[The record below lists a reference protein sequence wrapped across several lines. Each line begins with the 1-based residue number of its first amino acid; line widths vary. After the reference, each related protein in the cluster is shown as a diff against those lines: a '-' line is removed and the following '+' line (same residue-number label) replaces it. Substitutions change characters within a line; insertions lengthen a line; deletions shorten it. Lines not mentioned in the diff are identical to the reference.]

1 MKVYLRMFCF
11 IFRASSKVMK
21 SRCRKVEEEKSL
33 SPTNYPASRVD
44 PPQTY
49 APSTTVNWAEK
60 PVMRGARLSCRLE
73 RVQRAIYVAVNTAIN
88 VNVVSLAY
96 VLIAR

>member
-1 MKVYLRMFCF
+1 MR
-11 IFRASSKVMK
+11 SW
-21 SRCRKVEEEKSL
+21 CRKVARKKK
-33 SPTNYPASRVD
+33 SPTNYPKSRRD

-60 PVMRGARLSCRLE
+60 FVMRGTRLSCRLE
-73 RVQRAIYVAVNTAIN
+73 SVQRAIYVAVNTTIN